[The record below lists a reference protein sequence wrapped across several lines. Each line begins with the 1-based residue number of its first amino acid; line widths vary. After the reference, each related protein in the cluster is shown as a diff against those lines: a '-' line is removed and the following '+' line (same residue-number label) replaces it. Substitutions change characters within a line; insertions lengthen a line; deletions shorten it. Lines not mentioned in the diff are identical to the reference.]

1 MLGNLIGEV
10 GESLKKKKENAMY
23 NKELTRAHWTRHKSG
38 LWTVTQSEAA
48 QLIHRGQKKVHNER
62 Q

>member
-1 MLGNLIGEV
+1 
-10 GESLKKKKENAMY
+10 MY

-48 QLIHRGQKKVHNER
+48 QLIRRGQKKKNT